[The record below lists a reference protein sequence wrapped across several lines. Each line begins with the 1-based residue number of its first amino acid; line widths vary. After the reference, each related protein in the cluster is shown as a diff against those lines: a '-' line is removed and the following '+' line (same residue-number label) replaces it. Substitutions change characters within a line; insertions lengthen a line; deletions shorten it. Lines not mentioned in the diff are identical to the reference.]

1 MSRISFSFSFSFSF
15 LLAFSLATVSHTL
28 EIWWIF
34 QDRKEKINTQFD
46 CVVASAFEATT
57 ANIVPLKMQFNFNR
71 FYLISCF
78 WT

>member
-34 QDRKEKINTQFD
+34 QDRKEKINTQFV
-46 CVVASAFEATT
+46 CVVASVFETTT
-57 ANIVPLKMQFNFNR
+57 ANIIFDSTKNA
-71 FYLISCF
+71 I
-78 WT
+78 

>member
-34 QDRKEKINTQFD
+34 QDRKEKIKTQFV
-46 CVVASAFEATT
+46 CVIAFAFEAIT
-57 ANIVPLKMQFNFNR
+57 ANIMFSFMQFNFNGSH
-71 FYLISCF
+71 LISRF
-78 WT
+78 